1 MNKRDLL
8 LTSTLIAASL
18 LMSGC
23 GPKYLKTNASIDPKT
38 HVGTVI
44 GAGEGKEFGFINHAK
59 LLNNAINYP
68 LQLSAEKTLESGM
81 KYFSILDPVEI
92 SNDGPAGVGTAE
104 EYVNKCST
112 NSFAESLA
120 YLKNPCKI
128 ARGSLQYPAG
138 GILKIKMYDDSDRP
152 KNILTY
158 DAMAVIQYFKT
169 TESFQEA
176 H

>member
-1 MNKRDLL
+1 
-8 LTSTLIAASL
+8 
-18 LMSGC
+18 MSGC
-23 GPKYLKTNASIDPKT
+23 GPKYLKTNANINPSNHT
-38 HVGTVI
+38 GTI
-44 GAGEGKEFGFINHAK
+44 IAAGEGKEFGFINHAK

-104 EYVNKCST
+104 EYVNKCAT

-128 ARGSLQYPAG
+128 AKGNLNYPAG

-152 KNILTY
+152 KNIQSY
-158 DAMAVIQYFKT
+158 DASLVVEYFKANDMH
-169 TESFQEA
+169 QEA

>member
-1 MNKRDLL
+1 MKKTNLL
-8 LTSTLIAASL
+8 VTSTLIAASL
-18 LMSGC
+18 FMSGC
-23 GPKYLKTNASIDPKT
+23 GPKYLKTSTTIDPKN

-104 EYVNKCST
+104 EYVNKCAT

-152 KNILTY
+152 KNIQSY
-158 DAMAVIQYFKT
+158 DASLVLEYFKANDMH
-169 TESFQEA
+169 QEA

>member
-1 MNKRDLL
+1 MKKTHLL
-8 LTSTLIAASL
+8 ASSTLIAASL

-23 GPKYLKTNASIDPKT
+23 GPKYLKTNANIDPQT

-44 GAGEGKEFGFINHAK
+44 AAGESKEFGFINHAK

-128 ARGSLQYPAG
+128 ARGNLNYPAG
-138 GILKIKMYDDSDRP
+138 GILKIKMYDDSNRP

-158 DAMAVIQYFKT
+158 DAMAVIQYFKA